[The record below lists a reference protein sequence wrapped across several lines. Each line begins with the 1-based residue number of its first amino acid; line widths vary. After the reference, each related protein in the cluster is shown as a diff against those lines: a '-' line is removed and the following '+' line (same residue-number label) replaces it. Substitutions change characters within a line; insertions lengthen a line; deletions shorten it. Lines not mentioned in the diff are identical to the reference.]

1 MNIWKLITGVVLV
14 CIIGIVIGSIGTQI
28 YFKHRYPPRSPE
40 PKAKAAFIMNKLSKE
55 LNLTE
60 EQRNATEKI
69 VEQMTENLHQHFLKS
84 RSEVRAIVDES
95 FSRVKISLNDDQKKK
110 LDVLREQYEKRRKER
125 RDRP

>member
-1 MNIWKLITGVVLV
+1 LK
-14 CIIGIVIGSIGTQI
+14 
-28 YFKHRYPPRSPE
+28 
-40 PKAKAAFIMNKLSKE
+40 
-55 LNLTE
+55 LTE

-95 FSRVKISLNDDQKKK
+95 FSRVKAGLSDDQKKK
-110 LDVLREQYEKRRKER
+110 LDVMREKFEKHRKER